1 MKTNKRISLILTA
14 ALALSAC
21 ASAADSATAAAA
33 AAETPE
39 STAESAIEPGTEA
52 VETDTLYGLN
62 YNYSQSVVYEDLP
75 TLDDEW
81 NFAGTNVYKNDLNAG
96 QTTLIYH
103 CDDWCLADPYVTS
116 DAVYLLTYNRDR
128 DNKII
133 ALSPD
138 GTKTHEISFDPYAS
152 TVVLYS
158 DRYFYCMDGHAPY
171 DTASGFRLDLQT
183 GETAPWNLPVETISV
198 ANAAGDFAVTERIV
212 SDYPVPFPRDG
223 EISDALLQ
231 NSLREYDLT
240 DIATG
245 KPARKITEFPY
256 KGTAEGAVFA
266 AYAYLGKAGND
277 FYFRFEHAM
286 SSEERS
292 VTNVFR
298 VRSDSIQE
306 DLGISSDLFVQ
317 ALRQN
322 GELRW
327 LFSRDGSQGTVTVY
341 DLQGAVL
348 AHVTP
353 PDGMQVYYPVSM
365 LDDGRLLLVIGY
377 DEEHDNRSRYAVM
390 DADAFLNGSTEYTE
404 MEFVG

>member
-1 MKTNKRISLILTA
+1 MKRLAFVLAA
-14 ALALSAC
+14 ALFALTGC
-21 ASAADSATAAAA
+21 TSAAETATAAEPATTPETTTEPTSKPA
-33 AAETPE
+33 AAETGP
-39 STAESAIEPGTEA
+39 
-52 VETDTLYGLN
+52 LYT
-62 YNYSQSVVYEDLP
+62 YSHRYAQDVVYDVMP
-75 TLDDEW
+75 AFNDQLDHI
-81 NFAGTNVYKNDLNAG
+81 GTNVYKNDLNAG
-96 QTTLIYH
+96 QVSLFYS
-103 CDDWCLADPYVTS
+103 CDDCCIADPYVTS

-138 GTKTHEISFDPYAS
+138 GTKTHEIPFDPYAS

-256 KGTAEGAVFA
+256 KGTAEGSVFA

-390 DADAFLNGSTEYTE
+390 DADEFLNGGSAYCE
-404 MEFVG
+404 MTFAE

>member
-1 MKTNKRISLILTA
+1 MKDFFLLLAAVLFIFTSCAPVTDTA
-14 ALALSAC
+14 PAAPAATSAPEI
-21 ASAADSATAAAA
+21 TAEPTAEP
-33 AAETPE
+33 AAETGP
-39 STAESAIEPGTEA
+39 
-52 VETDTLYGLN
+52 LYGIN
-62 YNYSQSVVYEDLP
+62 DSYSQSVIYEDLP
-75 TLDDEW
+75 TFDDEW

-103 CDDWCLADPYVTS
+103 CDEPCFVYPYVTS
-116 DAVYLLTYNRDR
+116 NAVYLLTNNST
-128 DNKII
+128 DNKVI
-133 ALSPD
+133 ALSLD
-138 GTKTHEISFDPYAS
+138 GTLTHEIPFDTLTWS
-152 TVVLYS
+152 VVLYS
-158 DRYFYCMDGHAPY
+158 DRYFYCLTDRAPY
-171 DTASGFRLDLQT
+171 RSAHGLRLDLQT
-183 GETAPWNLPVETISV
+183 GETAPWDLPVETMDIPDT
-198 ANAAGDFAVTERIV
+198 AGSFAVTERIV
-212 SDYPVPFPRDG
+212 SDSPVPFPDSS
-223 EISDALLQ
+223 EISDAFLQ

-240 DIATG
+240 DVATG
-245 KPARKITEFPY
+245 KPTRKITEFPY
-256 KGTAEGAVFA
+256 KGTAKGAVFY
-266 AYAYLGKAGND
+266 AYTYLGKAGDD
-277 FYFRFEHAM
+277 FYFSFEHAM
-286 SSEERS
+286 SSADRS

-377 DEEHDNRSRYAVM
+377 DEEHDNMSRYAVM
-390 DADAFLNGSTEYTE
+390 DADEFLNGGSAYRE
-404 MEFVG
+404 MTFAE

>member
-1 MKTNKRISLILTA
+1 MKTNKRIPLILTA

-21 ASAADSATAAAA
+21 ASAADSATTAAS

-62 YNYSQSVVYEDLP
+62 YSYSQSVVYEDLP

-103 CDDWCLADPYVTS
+103 CDEPCFVYPYVTS
-116 DAVYLLTYNRDR
+116 NAVYLLTNNST
-128 DNKII
+128 DNKVI

-138 GTKTHEISFDPYAS
+138 GTLTHEIPFDTLTWS
-152 TVVLYS
+152 VVLYS
-158 DRYFYCMDGHAPY
+158 DRYFYCLTDRAPY
-171 DTASGFRLDLQT
+171 RSAHGLRLDLQT
-183 GETAPWNLPVETISV
+183 GETTPWDLPVETMDV
-198 ANAAGDFAVTERIV
+198 PDTADAFAVTERIV
-212 SDYPVPFPRDG
+212 SDSPVPFPDSS
-223 EISDALLQ
+223 EISDAFLQ

-240 DIATG
+240 DVATG
-245 KPARKITEFPY
+245 KPTRKITEFPY
-256 KGTAEGAVFA
+256 KGTAKGAVFY
-266 AYAYLGKAGND
+266 AYTYLGKAGDD
-277 FYFRFEHAM
+277 FYFSFEHAM
-286 SSEERS
+286 SSADRS
-292 VTNVFR
+292 VTSVLR
-298 VRSDSIQE
+298 VGSDGTQE

>member
-1 MKTNKRISLILTA
+1 MKRLTSVLAAALFTLTA
-14 ALALSAC
+14 C
-21 ASAADSATAAAA
+21 APAAETTTAETLPKTEATAELTSEPA
-33 AAETPE
+33 AAETGP
-39 STAESAIEPGTEA
+39 
-52 VETDTLYGLN
+52 LYT
-62 YNYSQSVVYEDLP
+62 YSHRYAQDVVYDVMPALN
-75 TLDDEW
+75 DQFDYI
-81 NFAGTNVYKNDLNAG
+81 GTNVYKNDLNAG
-96 QTTLIYH
+96 QVSLFYS

-390 DADAFLNGSTEYTE
+390 DADAFLSGSTEYTE

>member
-1 MKTNKRISLILTA
+1 MKRLAFVLAA
-14 ALALSAC
+14 ALFALTGC
-21 ASAADSATAAAA
+21 TSAAETATAETFPVTEATAEPTSKPA
-33 AAETPE
+33 AAETGP
-39 STAESAIEPGTEA
+39 
-52 VETDTLYGLN
+52 LYT
-62 YNYSQSVVYEDLP
+62 YSHRYAQDVVYDVMP
-75 TLDDEW
+75 AFNDQLDHI
-81 NFAGTNVYKNDLNAG
+81 GTNVYKNDLNAG
-96 QTTLIYH
+96 QVSLFYS
-103 CDDWCLADPYVTS
+103 CDDCCIADPYVTS

-138 GTKTHEISFDPYAS
+138 GTKTHEIPFDPYAS

-390 DADAFLNGSTEYTE
+390 DADEFLNGGSAYRE
-404 MEFVG
+404 MTFAE